1 MITITKSAKET
12 QKLAT
17 RFAAEIM
24 NGGVV
29 CLFGDLGAGK
39 TTFSQ
44 AVAKAVGVKD
54 KVASPTFILVRRYEI
69 PENRFFWHVDLYR
82 LNTLE
87 ETKVLGLEEIM
98 SDPDNIVLIEWPEKI
113 VGFLPK
119 NRWEVKLDL
128 IGKNSR
134 SIEIIKKVEDD
145 AYEVD

>member
-17 RFAAEIM
+17 RFATEIM

-98 SDPDNIVLIEWPEKI
+98 SDPDNVVLIEWPEKI
-113 VGFLPK
+113 VDFLPK
-119 NRWEVKLDL
+119 NRWEIYLTTTD
-128 IGKNSR
+128 KNSR
-134 SIEIIKKVEDD
+134 LVEIKKVET
-145 AYEVD
+145 